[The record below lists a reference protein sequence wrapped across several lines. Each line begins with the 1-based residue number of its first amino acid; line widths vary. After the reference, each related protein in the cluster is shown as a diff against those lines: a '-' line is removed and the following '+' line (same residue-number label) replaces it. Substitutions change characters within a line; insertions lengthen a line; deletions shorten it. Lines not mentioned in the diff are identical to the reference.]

1 MRKNKMTIGGY
12 TMKDEGYGL
21 KVTEI
26 EAGWS
31 FWLQGEDAEQF
42 REQWDSYQEYRD
54 NNFRR
59 FLSDYE
65 YNSLFQ

>member
-1 MRKNKMTIGGY
+1 L
-12 TMKDEGYGL
+12 GYGVQ
-21 KVTEI
+21 VTEV

-31 FWLQGEDAEQF
+31 FFLQGEDAEQF
-42 REQWDSYQEYRD
+42 NEQWGEYREQRD

-65 YNSLFQ
+65 YSGLFQ

>member
-1 MRKNKMTIGGY
+1 MRVGGY
-12 TMKDEGYGL
+12 NMKDLGYGVQ
-21 KVTEI
+21 VTEV

-31 FWLQGEDAEQF
+31 FFLQGEDAEQF
-42 REQWDSYQEYRD
+42 HEQWEGYQEHRD

-65 YNSLFQ
+65 YNGLFQ

>member
-1 MRKNKMTIGGY
+1 MQIGGY
-12 TMKDEGYGL
+12 RMKDEGYGL
-21 KVTEI
+21 QVTEI

-42 REQWDSYQEYRD
+42 REQWDEYQEYRD

-65 YNSLFQ
+65 YNTLFQ

>member
-1 MRKNKMTIGGY
+1 
-12 TMKDEGYGL
+12 MKDLGYGVQ
-21 KVTEI
+21 VTEV

-31 FWLQGEDAEQF
+31 FFLQGEDAEQF
-42 REQWDSYQEYRD
+42 HEQWDEYKEHRD

-65 YNSLFQ
+65 YSGLFQ

>member
-1 MRKNKMTIGGY
+1 MQIGGY
-12 TMKDEGYGL
+12 TLSDKGYGL
-21 KVTEI
+21 QVTET

-31 FWLQGEDAEQF
+31 FWLQGDDAEQF
-42 REQWDSYQEYRD
+42 REEWEQYQEYRD

-65 YNSLFQ
+65 YNTLFQ

>member
-1 MRKNKMTIGGY
+1 
-12 TMKDEGYGL
+12 MKDLGYGVQ
-21 KVTEI
+21 VTEV

-31 FWLQGEDAEQF
+31 FFLQGEDAEQF
-42 REQWDSYQEYRD
+42 HEQWEGYQEERD

-65 YNSLFQ
+65 YNGLFQ

>member
-1 MRKNKMTIGGY
+1 MNIGGY
-12 TMKDEGYGL
+12 TMKDLGYGVQ
-21 KVTEI
+21 VTEV

-31 FWLQGEDAEQF
+31 FFLQGEDAEQF
-42 REQWDSYQEYRD
+42 QEQWVEYQEQRD

-65 YNSLFQ
+65 YNGLFQ

>member
-1 MRKNKMTIGGY
+1 MRVGGY
-12 TMKDEGYGL
+12 NMKDLGYGVQ
-21 KVTEI
+21 VTEV

-31 FWLQGEDAEQF
+31 FFLQGEDAEQF
-42 REQWDSYQEYRD
+42 HEQWEGYQEQRD

-65 YNSLFQ
+65 YNGLFQ

>member
-1 MRKNKMTIGGY
+1 MRIGGY
-12 TMKDEGYGL
+12 TLDDKGYGVQ
-21 KVTEI
+21 VTEV

-31 FWLQGEDAEQF
+31 FFLQGEDAEQF
-42 REQWDSYQEYRD
+42 HEQWEGYQEQRD

-65 YNSLFQ
+65 YNGLFQ

>member
-1 MRKNKMTIGGY
+1 MIIGGY
-12 TMKDEGYGL
+12 TMKDLGYGVQ
-21 KVTEI
+21 VTEV

-31 FWLQGEDAEQF
+31 FFLQGEDADQF
-42 REQWDSYQEYRD
+42 REQWEEYQEYRD

-65 YNSLFQ
+65 YNALFQ

>member
-1 MRKNKMTIGGY
+1 
-12 TMKDEGYGL
+12 MKDLGYGVQ
-21 KVTEI
+21 VTEV

-31 FWLQGEDAEQF
+31 FFLQGEDAEQF
-42 REQWDSYQEYRD
+42 HEQWEGYQEERG

-65 YNSLFQ
+65 YNGLFQ

>member
-1 MRKNKMTIGGY
+1 MTIGGY
-12 TMKDEGYGL
+12 AMKDEGYGL

-31 FWLQGEDAEQF
+31 CWLQGEDAEQF

-65 YNSLFQ
+65 YNTLFQ

>member
-1 MRKNKMTIGGY
+1 MIIGGY
-12 TMKDEGYGL
+12 TMKDLGYGVE
-21 KVTEI
+21 VTEV

-31 FWLQGEDAEQF
+31 FFVHGDDAQQF
-42 REQWDSYQEYRD
+42 RDEWDEYQEHRD

-65 YNSLFQ
+65 YNGLFQ

>member
-1 MRKNKMTIGGY
+1 
-12 TMKDEGYGL
+12 MKDLGYGVQ
-21 KVTEI
+21 VTEV

-31 FWLQGEDAEQF
+31 FFLQGEDAEQF
-42 REQWDSYQEYRD
+42 HEQWEGYKEERD

-65 YNSLFQ
+65 YNGLFQ

>member
-1 MRKNKMTIGGY
+1 MNIGGY
-12 TMKDEGYGL
+12 TMKDKGYGL
-21 KVTEI
+21 QVTEI

-31 FWLQGEDAEQF
+31 FFLQGEDAEQF
-42 REQWDSYQEYRD
+42 REQWQEYQEYRD

-65 YNSLFQ
+65 YNTLFQ

>member
-1 MRKNKMTIGGY
+1 MNIGGY
-12 TMKDEGYGL
+12 NMKDLGYGVQ
-21 KVTEI
+21 VTEV

-31 FWLQGEDAEQF
+31 FFLQGEDAEQF
-42 REQWDSYQEYRD
+42 HEQWGEYQEHRD

-65 YNSLFQ
+65 YNGLFQ

>member
-1 MRKNKMTIGGY
+1 MRIGGY
-12 TMKDEGYGL
+12 AMKDLGYGVQ
-21 KVTEI
+21 VTEV

-31 FWLQGEDAEQF
+31 FFLQGEDAEQF
-42 REQWDSYQEYRD
+42 HEQWEGYQEERD

-65 YNSLFQ
+65 YNGLFQ

>member
-1 MRKNKMTIGGY
+1 MRIGGY
-12 TMKDEGYGL
+12 NMKDLGYGVQ
-21 KVTEI
+21 VTEV

-31 FWLQGEDAEQF
+31 FFLQGEDAEQF
-42 REQWDSYQEYRD
+42 HEQWEGYQEERD

-65 YNSLFQ
+65 YNGLFQ